1 MQLKDT
7 GKTRSAIVALCI
19 AAVALQIGFAPQIE
33 VMGGRINFMLIL
45 ACIFILGGDT
55 HRATIAGFFCGIA
68 YDLTASV
75 PVGLMSLILTVTC
88 FISSGMFRGVQIGL
102 NPNALR
108 CTAIVMF
115 VVNVLYGLLLFF
127 IPHQRLVV
135 FHVLKFQG
143 RLEIQH
149 RRLQHLLLRIL
160 GQVLLIAAC
169 RMEHRL
175 NNRYRY
181 SMCAQSLI

>member
-7 GKTRSAIVALCI
+7 GKTRSATVALCI

-45 ACIFILGGDT
+45 ACVFILSGDT

-102 NPNALR
+102 NPNAFR

-115 VVNVLYGLLLFF
+115 AVNVLYGLLLFF
-127 IPHQRLVV
+127 MHVQTDLFWAIIGHGLSSTLLSLLVAV
-135 FHVLKFQG
+135 PFFVLVGGALSQG
-143 RLEIQH
+143 GFSARS
-149 RRLQHLLLRIL
+149 RGTRYKGLR
-160 GQVLLIAAC
+160 
-169 RMEHRL
+169 
-175 NNRYRY
+175 
-181 SMCAQSLI
+181 

>member
-1 MQLKDT
+1 MQLKDM
-7 GKTRSAIVALCI
+7 GKTRSATVALCI

-45 ACIFILGGDT
+45 ACVFILSGDT
-55 HRATIAGFFCGIA
+55 HRATIAGFSCGIA

-75 PVGLMSLILTVTC
+75 PVGLMSLILTVAC

-115 VVNVLYGLLLFF
+115 AVNVLYGLLLFF
-127 IPHQRLVV
+127 M
-135 FHVLKFQG
+135 HVQTDLCNYRSRPFEHSPLAPCCGSLFCPCRQCTFP
-143 RLEIQH
+143 
-149 RRLQHLLLRIL
+149 RRFFCPFPRNAL
-160 GQVLLIAAC
+160 
-169 RMEHRL
+169 
-175 NNRYRY
+175 
-181 SMCAQSLI
+181 

>member
-1 MQLKDT
+1 
-7 GKTRSAIVALCI
+7 
-19 AAVALQIGFAPQIE
+19 
-33 VMGGRINFMLIL
+33 
-45 ACIFILGGDT
+45 
-55 HRATIAGFFCGIA
+55 
-68 YDLTASV
+68 
-75 PVGLMSLILTVTC
+75 
-88 FISSGMFRGVQIGL
+88 MFRQRRDFLPLQNREGIQ
-102 NPNALR
+102 
-108 CTAIVMF
+108 
-115 VVNVLYGLLLFF
+115 VVCDGLLLFF